1 MCNNNDDDDDKL
13 EFRFVDVGDS
23 KFQCKLCHSCMGRF
37 KRKRHINTC
46 KKVPANTCEFCHK
59 TFANAQSKCN
69 HRKTCKS
76 RNTTKSP
83 ADPDP
88 VSNTNTNSNNTTNS
102 TNITNIYNFYE
113 TTNNYQQVIVFGNE
127 DVRYLREKQAVD
139 ERYREVVKSFA
150 STLDLFY
157 FNADHEENHTV
168 RKRTK
173 KSNMIEFRH
182 GDSWVGEGTE
192 TAIPKLLAQMKQ
204 KIEEAFGDANLA
216 TQMNVPKKPNHVTEC
231 LHSRTDRG
239 LTVECNIINPLNF
252 PPISTDQATWTKFV
266 DAMVHRF
273 YHETVSWM
281 TRDMFKEY
289 KIETIVRELKEIAC
303 SEEYHIKYFTM
314 YRDGLKL
321 YDHFLSLY

>member
-1 MCNNNDDDDDKL
+1 
-13 EFRFVDVGDS
+13 
-23 KFQCKLCHSCMGRF
+23 
-37 KRKRHINTC
+37 
-46 KKVPANTCEFCHK
+46 
-59 TFANAQSKCN
+59 
-69 HRKTCKS
+69 
-76 RNTTKSP
+76 
-83 ADPDP
+83 
-88 VSNTNTNSNNTTNS
+88 
-102 TNITNIYNFYE
+102 
-113 TTNNYQQVIVFGNE
+113 VIVFGNE

-150 STLDLFY
+150 SILDLFY

-204 KIEEAFGDANLA
+204 KIEEAFGDAQLA
-216 TQMNVPKKPNHVTEC
+216 SSMDVPKKPNHVTEC

-273 YHETVSWM
+273 YYETVSWM

-289 KIETIVRELKEIAC
+289 KIETIVRELKEIAS
-303 SEEYHIKYFTM
+303 SEEYRIEHFTM

-321 YDHFLSLY
+321 YDHILSLY